1 MWLPE
6 IAGVVT
12 AGQLAETV
20 DYLEAVQLPNGM
32 MPWFDGGHADPWNHT
47 EALMALAV
55 GGRRSQSERGFEW
68 LKSIQREDGSWHQ
81 YYLADSVEQDKLDAN
96 CVAYVAT
103 CLLYTSPSPRDRT
116 RSRMPS
122 SA

>member
-81 YYLADSVEQDKLDAN
+81 YYLATVSNK
-96 CVAYVAT
+96 
-103 CLLYTSPSPRDRT
+103 TSSTRT
-116 RSRMPS
+116 VSRM
-122 SA
+122 